1 MKTFEELLEPYK
13 ENGRTIKAQM
23 DWLRNRKGF
32 APNIIEQAIEEVYAE
47 MDKGK
52 AFENGHELD
61 QYLLAKCKEIREED
75 FTASIQRMQDR
86 LSSVI
91 SKQPTGRW
99 KTAWLALTGKLK

>member
-13 ENGRTIKAQM
+13 ENGRTIKGQM

-32 APNIIEQAIEEVYAE
+32 APNIVEQAIAEVYTE
-47 MDKGK
+47 IDKGK
-52 AFENGHELD
+52 SFADGNELD
-61 QYLLAKCKEIREED
+61 QYLLAKAKEIREED
-75 FTASIQRMQDR
+75 FTASIDRMQKR

-91 SKQPTGRW
+91 AKQPTGRW